1 MNSLLENNI
10 NNNQEYLK
18 NNTILIRS
26 SSNIS
31 DIEKLI
37 NLISEQYLNEKNE
50 IEIKKAEDGN
60 CINNSLLSTAIESY
74 KKQFEQLLK
83 N

>member
-1 MNSLLENNI
+1 MNSLLENNL
-10 NNNQEYLK
+10 NNNNEYLK

-26 SSNIS
+26 NSNIS

-37 NLISEQYLNEKNE
+37 NLISEQYLNNKNE
-50 IEIKKAEDGN
+50 IEIKKVEN
-60 CINNSLLSTAIESY
+60 EKFINKTIESY